1 MSAGDESK
9 TIRILAA
16 DDHPLLREGIVSLIA
31 NQPDLV
37 LIGEASTG
45 REAIEKYRSLRPDVT
60 LMDLQMPDIH
70 GIDAI
75 MSIRQEFPLAKI
87 VVLTTFSGDV
97 LAQRAIKAGAQAY
110 ILKSLVRKELI
121 EVIRSV
127 YLGRKRIQR
136 QVAADIADHLAES
149 LTHLELRKLELA
161 RALASEPR
169 LLIAD
174 EVMAG
179 LAENEIDEVLKT
191 LFTLND
197 QGVTV
202 VMIEHI
208 MHAIMRFSRRL
219 ICMETG
225 RIIADGA
232 PQDVR
237 RNPEVR
243 RVYFG
248 K

>member
-1 MSAGDESK
+1 MNAGDESK

-37 LIGEASTG
+37 LVGEASTG
-45 REAIEKYRSLRPDVT
+45 REAIEKHRSLRPDVT

-75 MSIRQEFPLAKI
+75 MSIREQFPLAKI

-136 QVAADIADHLAES
+136 QVAADIADHLADSELS
-149 LTHLELRKLELA
+149 VREIAVLELVAQGNSNRAIGGVLHINEDTVKGHVKSILAKLDA
-161 RALASEPR
+161 KDRTHAVT
-169 LLIAD
+169 I
-174 EVMAG
+174 G
-179 LAENEIDEVLKT
+179 L
-191 LFTLND
+191 
-197 QGVTV
+197 
-202 VMIEHI
+202 
-208 MHAIMRFSRRL
+208 RR
-219 ICMETG
+219 G
-225 RIIADGA
+225 II
-232 PQDVR
+232 QV
-237 RNPEVR
+237 
-243 RVYFG
+243 
-248 K
+248 

>member
-1 MSAGDESK
+1 MNAGDESK

-37 LIGEASTG
+37 LVGEASTG
-45 REAIEKYRSLRPDVT
+45 REAIEKHRSLRPDVT

-75 MSIRQEFPLAKI
+75 MSIREEFPLAKI

-136 QVAADIADHLAES
+136 QVAADIADHLADSELS
-149 LTHLELRKLELA
+149 VREIAVLELVAQGNSNRAIGGVLHINEDTVKGHVKSILAKLDA
-161 RALASEPR
+161 KDRTHAVT
-169 LLIAD
+169 I
-174 EVMAG
+174 G
-179 LAENEIDEVLKT
+179 L
-191 LFTLND
+191 
-197 QGVTV
+197 
-202 VMIEHI
+202 
-208 MHAIMRFSRRL
+208 RR
-219 ICMETG
+219 G
-225 RIIADGA
+225 II
-232 PQDVR
+232 QV
-237 RNPEVR
+237 
-243 RVYFG
+243 
-248 K
+248 

>member
-1 MSAGDESK
+1 MNAGDESK

-37 LIGEASTG
+37 LVGEASTG
-45 REAIEKYRSLRPDVT
+45 QEAIEKHRSLRPDVT

-75 MSIRQEFPLAKI
+75 MSIRGEFPLAKI

-136 QVAADIADHLAES
+136 QVAADIADHLADSELS
-149 LTHLELRKLELA
+149 VREIAVLELVA
-161 RALASEPR
+161 QGNSNRA
-169 LLIAD
+169 I
-174 EVMAG
+174 G
-179 LAENEIDEVLKT
+179 EVLHINEDTVKGHVKSILAKLDAKDRT
-191 LFTLND
+191 HA
-197 QGVTV
+197 VT
-202 VMIEHI
+202 IGL
-208 MHAIMRFSRRL
+208 RR
-219 ICMETG
+219 G
-225 RIIADGA
+225 II
-232 PQDVR
+232 QV
-237 RNPEVR
+237 
-243 RVYFG
+243 
-248 K
+248 

>member
-1 MSAGDESK
+1 VGAQPLSSAAVYVMNAGDESK

-37 LIGEASTG
+37 LVGEASTG
-45 REAIEKYRSLRPDVT
+45 REAIEKHRSLRPDVT

-75 MSIRQEFPLAKI
+75 MSIREQFPLAKI

-136 QVAADIADHLAES
+136 QVAADIADHLADSELS
-149 LTHLELRKLELA
+149 VREIAVLELVAQGNSNRAIGGVLHINEDTVKGHVKSILAKLDA
-161 RALASEPR
+161 KDRTHAVT
-169 LLIAD
+169 I
-174 EVMAG
+174 G
-179 LAENEIDEVLKT
+179 L
-191 LFTLND
+191 
-197 QGVTV
+197 
-202 VMIEHI
+202 
-208 MHAIMRFSRRL
+208 RR
-219 ICMETG
+219 G
-225 RIIADGA
+225 II
-232 PQDVR
+232 QV
-237 RNPEVR
+237 
-243 RVYFG
+243 
-248 K
+248 